1 MTPALPDQAYP
12 QEVDPAHPASHPSH
26 RRLPVW
32 AMGLSNLP
40 FGLFGAGLFVAI
52 PQLLTARHISPA
64 VSTAITAIAIIPGFC
79 AFLVSPLLDVFVSRR
94 FYAILFGV
102 LQTLFMAASLLL
114 TDHLTALTVTLFLG
128 FFSCVLF
135 NSALG
140 GWLGSITAPE
150 EEGQLGAWFAIVN
163 FAGFGISA
171 IIAIPLLRG
180 LPYLTGVACFCLLIA
195 APLAMLPFLPSPPP
209 DRRLAK
215 ESYQR
220 FAGDVLALFRKPGS
234 LRTLPLFL
242 APCATFAIVN
252 IVGALGNDY
261 AASEAT
267 VSVAGGLC
275 TMVAALIGSL
285 TAPVLARRV
294 PLLPLYLLIGS
305 IGAGFTLLQLGL
317 PRTPLLYV
325 VMVFGENIFASAG
338 NATATAIIFGAV
350 GKRNPLAATQ
360 FSILAAA
367 TFLPQ
372 TYMQAVDGS
381 AYGIGGLTGMLLTDA
396 ALSLMSCT
404 VFAVLMHWRGAR
416 PNRGPVSP
424 LADGGN

>member
-1 MTPALPDQAYP
+1 MSTGPVEGTTP
-12 QEVDPAHPASHPSH
+12 HPAGHPHH

-40 FGLFGAGLFVAI
+40 FGLFGAGLFVAV
-52 PQLLTARHISPA
+52 PQLLTARGISPA

-102 LQTLFMAASLLL
+102 LQTLFMFASLLL
-114 TDHLTALTVTLFLG
+114 TDHLTALTITLFLG

-140 GWLGSITAPE
+140 GWLGSISAPD
-150 EEGQLGAWFAIVN
+150 EEGQLGAWFAIAN

-171 IIAIPLLRG
+171 MIAIPLLRG
-180 LPYLTGVACFCLLIA
+180 LPYLAGVSCFCLLIA

-215 ESYQR
+215 ESYQS

-275 TMVAALIGSL
+275 TMIAALVGSL

-305 IGAGFTLLQLGL
+305 VGAGFTLLLIGV
-317 PRTPLLYV
+317 PRTPLTYV
-325 VMVFGENIFASAG
+325 LLVFGENIFASAG

-360 FSILAAA
+360 FSILTAA
-367 TFLPQ
+367 TFFPQ
-372 TYMQAVDGS
+372 TYMQAVDGF
-381 AYGIGGLTGMLLTDA
+381 AYGVHGLTGMLLTDA
-396 ALSLMSCT
+396 ALSLVSCS
-404 VFAVLMHWRGAR
+404 VFALQMSWRRSRTQPG
-416 PNRGPVSP
+416 
-424 LADGGN
+424 LEGGSAPHQA